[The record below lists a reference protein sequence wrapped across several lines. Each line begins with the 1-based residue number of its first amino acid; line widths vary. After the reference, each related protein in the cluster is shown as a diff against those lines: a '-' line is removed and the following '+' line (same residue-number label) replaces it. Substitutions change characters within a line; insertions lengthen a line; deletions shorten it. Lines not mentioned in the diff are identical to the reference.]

1 MVTTSQ
7 NRNGMVCNWFY
18 TRCNNRMKIKTILK
32 LQKVIEQRENPYDV
46 LENIDTM
53 SYFSKSKN
61 TKIKIKDMHITH
73 LLRVFTTLLERS
85 NENKTIRKKDR

>member
-1 MVTTSQ
+1 M
-7 NRNGMVCNWFY
+7 N
-18 TRCNNRMKIKTILK
+18 IKDILK
-32 LQKVIEQRENPYDV
+32 IQKVIDQRENPYDV

-73 LLRVFTTLLERS
+73 LLRVFITLLERS
-85 NENKTIRKKDR
+85 NENKRT

>member
-1 MVTTSQ
+1 
-7 NRNGMVCNWFY
+7 
-18 TRCNNRMKIKTILK
+18 MKIKDILK
-32 LQKVIEQRENPYDV
+32 IQKVIEQRENPYDV

-73 LLRVFTTLLERS
+73 LLKVFITLLDERD
-85 NENKTIRKKDR
+85 K

>member
-1 MVTTSQ
+1 
-7 NRNGMVCNWFY
+7 
-18 TRCNNRMKIKTILK
+18 MKIKDILK
-32 LQKVIEQRENPYDV
+32 IQKVIEQRENPYDV

-73 LLRVFTTLLERS
+73 LLRVFITLLDERD
-85 NENKTIRKKDR
+85 K